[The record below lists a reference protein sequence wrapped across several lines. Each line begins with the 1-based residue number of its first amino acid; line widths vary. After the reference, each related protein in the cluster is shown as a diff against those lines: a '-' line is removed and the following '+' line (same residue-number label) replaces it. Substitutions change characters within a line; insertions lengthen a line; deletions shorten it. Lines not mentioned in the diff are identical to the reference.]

1 MLKDEASPS
10 ASLLSSP
17 YDTSAHT
24 KRRGRPSSTGLSCCL
39 RTPACPHSLAKTR
52 PPLQPPFVELA
63 LGHVHTYAHTEKDER
78 PMQLHRPLFFD
89 KPLLKVPKLVSRIRP
104 VRASSELAV
113 CCRPKQVPQA
123 QSPRKMHSC
132 GFPHEGPDAGQGS
145 AAPLFTAASLT
156 QSRCSAVSC
165 FWTLARPG
173 QPSEPI
179 LFPRLRIRLVD
190 FLTYIGLD

>member
-63 LGHVHTYAHTEKDER
+63 LGHVHTYSHTEKDER
-78 PMQLHRPLFFD
+78 PMQPHRPLFFD
-89 KPLLKVPKLVSRIRP
+89 KPLLKVPKLVSRIPP

-113 CCRPKQVPQA
+113 FCRPKQEPQVRSPGMVTIAQGKCTAVAFHRKVP
-123 QSPRKMHSC
+123 
-132 GFPHEGPDAGQGS
+132 
-145 AAPLFTAASLT
+145 
-156 QSRCSAVSC
+156 
-165 FWTLARPG
+165 TLVRARPHR
-173 QPSEPI
+173 
-179 LFPRLRIRLVD
+179 FLRRRASRSPGAVP
-190 FLTYIGLD
+190 YPASGP

>member
-1 MLKDEASPS
+1 MLKDEACPS

-78 PMQLHRPLFFD
+78 CYRTGLYFLTS
-89 KPLLKVPKLVSRIRP
+89 LCLKFPSLSV
-104 VRASSELAV
+104 
-113 CCRPKQVPQA
+113 
-123 QSPRKMHSC
+123 
-132 GFPHEGPDAGQGS
+132 GFPRSVPVLSWLFSAGRSKNLRREAHGKCTAGFPQEGPDAGPGS

-179 LFPRLRIRLVD
+179 LFPRLRIRFAD